1 MKSMSVV
8 NTGHS
13 NDMFILIMDHTF
25 DCSMYHVPCTYPRKI
40 QRDFH
45 FTEAFEAQP
54 HIYTECANM
63 KLEIP
68 IELVYQ

>member
-8 NTGHS
+8 NAGHS
-13 NDMFILIMDHTF
+13 NDMFILIKDHTF
-25 DCSMYHVPCTYPRKI
+25 DSFMYSCTYTREI

-45 FTEAFEAQP
+45 FIEAFEAQP